1 MELGRPLA
9 EVRRS
14 WVQTSRVAAKRL
26 LGEVVPPD
34 EKPAQ
39 QAKKR
44 RVKTYVTEIEM
55 SNMLFMS
62 TGKSIA
68 YFNIEKDADGEY
80 PDAYTWPHL
89 NACLDRAS
97 PNVAMD
103 SHLGY
108 GHLKFNVHVDW
119 DLEHDT
125 KNSSNAAMRD
135 TGLWRG
141 HVSLV
146 SAHNCTYGS
155 ALSPARHD
163 QITD

>member
-1 MELGRPLA
+1 MN
-9 EVRRS
+9 
-14 WVQTSRVAAKRL
+14 
-26 LGEVVPPD
+26 
-34 EKPAQ
+34 
-39 QAKKR
+39 R

-68 YFNIEKDADGEY
+68 YVIIEKDANGEY

-108 GHLKFNVHVDW
+108 GDAKLNVNVDW

-141 HVSLV
+141 ACFPCIRAQLYIWITVVPSQ
-146 SAHNCTYGS
+146 
-155 ALSPARHD
+155 ARPNH
-163 QITD
+163 